1 MATTV
6 VMWLLFSCVV
16 LGPIAG
22 WQAVR
27 SGRAPWPWA
36 VAGGLVPVLGVLAVI
51 VLPVRST
58 PTPAELYASPWP
70 RLGLYMLTAL
80 FLILFMLAVFYAFLS
95 QAMAA
100 F

>member
-1 MATTV
+1 MVMTV

-27 SGRAPWPWA
+27 AGRRPWPWV
-36 VAGGLVPVLGVLAVI
+36 VAGGLVPVVGVLTVI
-51 VLPVRST
+51 ALPVRT
-58 PTPAELYASPWP
+58 LPTAAQLHASPWP
-70 RLGLYMLTAL
+70 TLGMYMLSAL
-80 FLILFMLAVFYAFLS
+80 LCILILLAVFYAFLA
-95 QAMAA
+95 QAFAA